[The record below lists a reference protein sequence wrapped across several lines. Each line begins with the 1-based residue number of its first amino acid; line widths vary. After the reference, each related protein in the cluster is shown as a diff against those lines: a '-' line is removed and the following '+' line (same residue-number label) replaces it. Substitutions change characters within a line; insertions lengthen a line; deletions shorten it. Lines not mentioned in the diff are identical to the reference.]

1 MSDNVETLVT
11 IAAEKPADASK
22 MKRPARAQDIDT
34 RKKDGEQASTTR
46 RERKNRPE
54 ATWLESL
61 EQGRIKFDKQAKQ
74 IFLDSYK
81 KTGLKGRAAEKA
93 EVTMKTVDRHKEN
106 DPDFAEAYKQAEAY
120 YHDDFVNHSWN
131 LARHGI
137 VRRRFD
143 RAGNIVEESVEYPI
157 RLIELELK
165 KIDAGYRERQSIE
178 LNQSDLGVLLAP
190 DAMTP
195 EDWIE
200 SQNSKNES
208 KEAPVSTKEDSEGE
222 NHGKPA
228 LAIKAA

>member
-1 MSDNVETLVT
+1 MSGNVETLVT

-22 MKRPARAQDIDT
+22 TKRPARAQDIDT

-46 RERKNRPE
+46 RERKSRPE
-54 ATWLESL
+54 ATWLDSL
-61 EQGRIKFDKQAKQ
+61 VKGRIKFDKQAKQ

-165 KIDAGYRERQSIE
+165 KIDMGYRDRQSI
-178 LNQSDLGVLLAP
+178 DLTQTSVGALLAP
-190 DAMTP
+190 ATMTP
-195 EDWIE
+195 EDWME
-200 SQNSKNES
+200 AQKAKNES
-208 KEAPVSTKEDSEGE
+208 KEAPQATKKDGVGDSQEE
-222 NHGKPA
+222 PK
-228 LAIKAA
+228 LVIKAA